1 MNMARASYRTV
12 LLLGSL
18 WCAFAAAAASARPS
32 QVVFLT
38 RPTSAVQGSTVQA
51 TVVVSRAVPRCAGI
65 LRHGKASTA
74 TVAPVVRLRATF
86 AWRLPPTAAPGRWT
100 IAVRCG
106 SAGSASG
113 SFAVTR
119 RITQPAAV
127 TVAVEQSG
135 FAVGATELGYG
146 VVLRDTSPS
155 RDAVGVTVT
164 VNVVDAANRVLR
176 TDTSRISGIPAG
188 ATYYFGGDVSLD
200 AGAAPANLQVTARAE
215 SDQAKRLAA
224 PPVNGLTAVA
234 DATGRTHLRGA
245 LTNPSTK
252 PLSSLTRISGV
263 VLDAA
268 GNVIG
273 GGVTFP
279 FAPVQSREHS
289 EFDLPVTGVTTDRI
303 GSVHVSVAPVP

>member
-1 MNMARASYRTV
+1 MVRGSCRTIILLPG
-12 LLLGSL
+12 LLLPAL
-18 WCAFAAAAASARPS
+18 WCTLAAGAASAR
-32 QVVFLT
+32 QGEVVFLT
-38 RPTSAVQGSTVQA
+38 SPASAAQGSTVRA
-51 TVVVSRAVPRCAGI
+51 TVVVSRAVPRCTGT
-65 LRHGKASTA
+65 LRHAGTSSAKV
-74 TVAPVVRLRATF
+74 VAVVRLRASF
-86 AWRLPPTAAPGRWT
+86 AWRLPATAAPRTWT
-100 IAVRCG
+100 IAVKCG
-106 SAGSASG
+106 RAGSAFG
-113 SFAVTR
+113 SFRVTR
-119 RITQPAAV
+119 RTTPPAAV
-127 TVAVEQSG
+127 MVAVEKSG
-135 FAVGATELGYG
+135 FSVAGTELGYG
-146 VVLRDTSPS
+146 VVLRDTSAT

-252 PLSSLTRISGV
+252 PMSSLTRISGV

-289 EFDLPVTGVTTDRI
+289 EFDLPVTGVTT
-303 GSVHVSVAPVP
+303 